1 MISLFICFPYKYF
14 GLMKE
19 ETFPQCEP
27 DEELFGMYG
36 KTFLYRKST
45 GGFGLRI
52 ELPSIWCLF
61 PQLVL
66 CKQIISGKAN
76 IQVCGTIQKY
86 EIFNEKKSPQ
96 SSAYFWEGFLFKS
109 SCPCDSFGLIMAGI
123 PSTRWRCVA
132 WYVNSAFVPVL

>member
-1 MISLFICFPYKYF
+1 MAGLGCHVHETLEFSSPFLRGILPRSMISLFICFPYKYF

-61 PQLVL
+61 P
-66 CKQIISGKAN
+66 
-76 IQVCGTIQKY
+76 
-86 EIFNEKKSPQ
+86 
-96 SSAYFWEGFLFKS
+96 
-109 SCPCDSFGLIMAGI
+109 
-123 PSTRWRCVA
+123 
-132 WYVNSAFVPVL
+132 